1 MACLHHQCSILVDGS
16 CYHSIP
22 WVLAHRH
29 GLTSDEGFVN
39 SGGTFQHLTIYWN
52 LLSWNNLRKEGR
64 EGGSKGGRKV
74 RRKREG
80 RERRRE
86 GEGRVGEGGKERIN
100 GRQEYLILSL
110 FLFY

>member
-74 RRKREG
+74 RRKCEG
-80 RERRRE
+80 RERRKE
-86 GEGRVGEGGKERIN
+86 GEGRVGEGGKERRN